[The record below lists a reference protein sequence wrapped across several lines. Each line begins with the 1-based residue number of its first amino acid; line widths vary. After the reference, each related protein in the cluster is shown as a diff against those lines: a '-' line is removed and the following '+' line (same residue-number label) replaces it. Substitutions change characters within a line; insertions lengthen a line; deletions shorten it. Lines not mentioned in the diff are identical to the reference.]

1 MIKKKTTKA
10 VYFSLHLSLSLS
22 LSLSFSALSSII
34 QFLIFDP
41 SIDRS
46 INRSNLTI
54 RSGIRVAMDE
64 SSTPFEHFDSLAAST
79 KNKNN
84 EWQTV
89 SYAKSKR
96 KQSAKPQQQQPS
108 SDLSG
113 PGNVFLAVE
122 QQAEDRRNRRELA
135 AEEQR
140 QVAEAAEREIG
151 GSSDGEVVGVV
162 ENGDLEKVKKAKK
175 VKKPKISVAEA
186 AAKIDAADLGAFLV
200 DISSSFEAQQDI
212 QLMRFADYFARAFSG
227 VSASQFP
234 WTKMFRESPV
244 AKIADVFSTCF
255 LFRSIDDSVT
265 FLAMLC
271 FVPLCHISEA
281 VYKTSVDWINKK
293 STEALG
299 SFVLWSLDSI
309 FVDLANQLGGHKG
322 SKRVAQQPSSKS
334 QVAIFVVLAM
344 VLRRKPDSLVSLLSI
359 LKDDAKYQG
368 QDKLPVVIWA
378 ISQTCQGDLVVG
390 MYLWVHFL
398 LPMLDGKS
406 CNPQSRDLILQLL
419 ERILSTPKAQPILL
433 NGAVRKGERLVPPSA
448 LELLLR
454 LTFPA
459 SSARVKA
466 TERFEAAYPTLKE
479 LALAGSSGSKAMKQ
493 VLQQLLTIAINAASE
508 NIPELSNEGTSL
520 FIWCLRQSPDAYKQ
534 WDNIYRDNIEAS
546 VAVLRKLS
554 NEWNTYSGTLSSV
567 VVLRET
573 VKSFIKKNE
582 KALASQADAGN
593 QASSI
598 RDADKLCRVILG
610 KSSRGN
616 LCMKSLALAIVAAGV
631 GAFVMSSNMD
641 SWDLKKFSLMFTSQQ
656 FF

>member
-1 MIKKKTTKA
+1 
-10 VYFSLHLSLSLS
+10 
-22 LSLSFSALSSII
+22 
-34 QFLIFDP
+34 
-41 SIDRS
+41 
-46 INRSNLTI
+46 
-54 RSGIRVAMDE
+54 MDE
-64 SSTPFEHFDSLAAST
+64 SSAPFEHFDSLAFST
-79 KNKNN
+79 KNKNNN

-96 KQSAKPQQQQPS
+96 KQSAKPQPQPQQQPS
-108 SDLSG
+108 SSDLYG
-113 PGNVFLAVE
+113 PANVFLAVE
-122 QQAEDRRNRRELA
+122 QHAEDRRNRRERA
-135 AEEQR
+135 AEEAAA
-140 QVAEAAEREIG
+140 AEAAEAAEGGIG
-151 GSSDGEVVGVV
+151 ESGDGDGEVGVV
-162 ENGDLEKVKKAKK
+162 ENGGLEKVKKAKK

-186 AAKIDAADLGAFLV
+186 AAKIDGADLGAFLV

-227 VSASQFP
+227 VSAAQFP
-234 WTKMFRESPV
+234 WTKMFRESPL
-244 AKIADVFSTCF
+244 AKIADVPICY
-255 LFRSIDDSVT
+255 
-265 FLAMLC
+265 
-271 FVPLCHISEA
+271 ISEA

-322 SKRVAQQPSSKS
+322 SKKVAQQPSSKS

-368 QDKLPVVIWA
+368 QDKLPVIIWA

-398 LPMLDGKS
+398 LPMLGGKS

-433 NGAVRKGERLVPPSA
+433 NGAVRKGERLVSPSA

-479 LALAGSSGSKAMKQ
+479 LALAGSPGSKAMKQ
-493 VLQQLLTIAINAASE
+493 VLQQLLIIAINAASE

-520 FIWCLRQSPDAYKQ
+520 FIWCLSQSPDAYKQ
-534 WDNIYRDNIEAS
+534 WDNIYQDNIEAS

-554 NEWNTYSGTLSSV
+554 NEWSKHSGTLTSV
-567 VVLRET
+567 VELRET
-573 VKSFIKKNE
+573 IKSFMKKNE
-582 KALASQADAGN
+582 KALASQADGGN
-593 QASSI
+593 QASI

-616 LCMKSLALAIVAAGV
+616 MCMKSMVFAIVAAGV

-641 SWDLKKFSLMFTSQQ
+641 SWDLKKLSLMFTSQQ